1 MSPNS
6 GLPTNASGS
15 SNSSSNGGSNNDGC
29 ITGTGQ
35 TPQLALLRLM
45 QIVSQGSPTGAFS
58 YSQGLEWAVETGW
71 IYDIH
76 TFESWVREQL
86 QGMLA
91 QQELPLML
99 RFYRAFEA
107 CVSEARA
114 LDPIALDQ
122 RAINQRSIEQSSPEQ
137 SSLEQS
143 SLEPDALAP
152 AAVEYNAV
160 QTSAVQLNPLHRPSA
175 QTYAFETEGS
185 KRVAQL
191 EATVLSFRETS
202 ELRDEER
209 KRGQAMARLVTQ
221 LNSKIK
227 FAGGGRGNSCDC
239 QLSVFTEYCVVEGI
253 DVLQAM
259 HGYAF
264 AWLENQVM
272 AGIKLVPLG
281 QTSGQQ
287 VLYRLTEKIDQCVVH
302 AQSVL
307 DDDIGYSSPA
317 LAMASSQHET
327 QYSRL
332 FRS

>member
-1 MSPNS
+1 MSPDS

-15 SNSSSNGGSNNDGC
+15 SNNDGC
-29 ITGTGQ
+29 ITGKGQ
-35 TPQLALLRLM
+35 SSQLARLRLM

-122 RAINQRSIEQSSPEQ
+122 RAINQRSLEQSSPEQ

-175 QTYAFETEGS
+175 QTYAPETEGS

-287 VLYRLTEKIDQCVVH
+287 VLYRLAEKIDQCVVY
-302 AQSVL
+302 AQSVS

>member
-1 MSPNS
+1 MSP
-6 GLPTNASGS
+6 GDELPSAC
-15 SNSSSNGGSNNDGC
+15 GSNKAEGF
-29 ITGTGQ
+29 ITGNGQ
-35 TPQLALLRLM
+35 TSQLALLRLM

-58 YSQGLEWAVETGW
+58 YSQGLEWAVEAGW
-71 IYDIH
+71 VYDIH

-86 QGMLA
+86 QGTLA

-99 RFYRAFEA
+99 RLYRAFEVCA
-107 CVSEARA
+107 SETRAPEVAAPEANSREAIAPEADARKAAAGDSRVAEPGAAEPGLPDMRVSETYVA
-114 LDPIALDQ
+114 
-122 RAINQRSIEQSSPEQ
+122 
-137 SSLEQS
+137 
-143 SLEPDALAP
+143 DAAS
-152 AAVEYNAV
+152 
-160 QTSAVQLNPLHRPSA
+160 T
-175 QTYAFETEGS
+175 
-185 KRVAQL
+185 KRVMQL

-221 LNSKIK
+221 LNSEIK
-227 FAGGGRGNSCDC
+227 FAGGGGGNACNC
-239 QLSVFTEYCVVEGI
+239 QLSVFTEYCVAEGI
-253 DVLQAM
+253 TVQHGM

-264 AWLENQVM
+264 AWLESQVM

-287 VLYRLTEKIDQCVVH
+287 VLYRLAEEIDQCVAC

-307 DDDIGYSSPA
+307 DDDVGYSSPA

>member
-1 MSPNS
+1 
-6 GLPTNASGS
+6 
-15 SNSSSNGGSNNDGC
+15 
-29 ITGTGQ
+29 
-35 TPQLALLRLM
+35 
-45 QIVSQGSPTGAFS
+45 
-58 YSQGLEWAVETGW
+58 
-71 IYDIH
+71 
-76 TFESWVREQL
+76 
-86 QGMLA
+86 MLA

-122 RAINQRSIEQSSPEQ
+122 RAINQRSIEQSSP
-137 SSLEQS
+137 EQS

-287 VLYRLTEKIDQCVVH
+287 VLYRLAEKIDQCVVN
-302 AQSVL
+302 AQSVS

>member
-122 RAINQRSIEQSSPEQ
+122 RAINQRSIEQSSP
-137 SSLEQS
+137 EQS

>member
-15 SNSSSNGGSNNDGC
+15 SNSSSNNDGC

-122 RAINQRSIEQSSPEQ
+122 RALNQRALEQSSPEQ

>member
-15 SNSSSNGGSNNDGC
+15 SNGNSSSNGSSNNDGC
-29 ITGTGQ
+29 ITGKAQ
-35 TPQLALLRLM
+35 TSQLAQLRLM

-122 RAINQRSIEQSSPEQ
+122 RALELSSPEQ
-137 SSLEQS
+137 SSFEKS
-143 SLEPDALAP
+143 SPEPDALAP
-152 AAVEYNAV
+152 AAVETNAV
-160 QTSAVQLNPLHRPSA
+160 QTSAVELGALQRRSA
-175 QTYAFETEGS
+175 QTYASETEGS

-287 VLYRLTEKIDQCVVH
+287 VLYRLAEKIDQCVVY
-302 AQSVL
+302 AQSVS

>member
-15 SNSSSNGGSNNDGC
+15 SNSSSNNDGC

-122 RAINQRSIEQSSPEQ
+122 RAINQRSIEQSSP
-137 SSLEQS
+137 EQS

>member
-15 SNSSSNGGSNNDGC
+15 SNSSSNNDGC

-137 SSLEQS
+137 SSLE
-143 SLEPDALAP
+143 PDALAP

-227 FAGGGRGNSCDC
+227 FAGGGRGDSCDC

-302 AQSVL
+302 AQSVS

>member
-1 MSPNS
+1 MSPDS
-6 GLPTNASGS
+6 GLPTSASGS
-15 SNSSSNGGSNNDGC
+15 SNGSSNNDGC
-29 ITGTGQ
+29 ITGKGQ
-35 TPQLALLRLM
+35 SSQLARLRLM

-71 IYDIH
+71 IYDIN

-114 LDPIALDQ
+114 LDQIALDQ
-122 RAINQRSIEQSSPEQ
+122 RAP
-137 SSLEQS
+137 EQS

-160 QTSAVQLNPLHRPSA
+160 QTSAVELSALQRRSA
-175 QTYAFETEGS
+175 QTYASETEGS

-209 KRGQAMARLVTQ
+209 KRGQAMARLVTH

-227 FAGGGRGNSCDC
+227 FAGGGMGDSCDC

-287 VLYRLTEKIDQCVVH
+287 VLYRLAEKIDQCVVN
-302 AQSVL
+302 AQSVS